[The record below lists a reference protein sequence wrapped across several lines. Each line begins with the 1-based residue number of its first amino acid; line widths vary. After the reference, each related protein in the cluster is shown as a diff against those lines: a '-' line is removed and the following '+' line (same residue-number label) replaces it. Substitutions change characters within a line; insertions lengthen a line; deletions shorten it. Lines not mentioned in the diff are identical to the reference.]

1 MSQVIIECNQEDIN
15 SQSNNPGD
23 YTVNLQKPLVVN
35 KGDQV
40 VLKSCFVDNR
50 LINSNLVQLKGDVLP
65 DGSRDTTQTITLGFG
80 YYKTDLLGT
89 FESVNP
95 TATYEGS
102 AVINASDNLN
112 IFTGRP
118 FPAFQQVNNPNN
130 NLLEITQIN
139 LIMDNFGIH
148 DFQDYT
154 ERYLNFPDSTGTL
167 KQYVLTANNDYLV
180 QNGRGTWTNEG
191 NVNILKLNE
200 TMLKT
205 LGGKKNLAFSSDF
218 PLIVKKENISKYL
231 EDNAKAGI
239 GGRPLIQSIITQAHT
254 TTAGTYDIY
263 ANEISFT
270 LDAGFYD
277 PDDIAEKMTQ
287 KIVDIEYGGDLDSK
301 NYAISNNPLLKTIQQ
316 IKVDDGKELTFFDI
330 DASNNR
336 KFQYTTSNE
345 PLPTKLNYLIGS
357 SQFGLSYNRGEDKFE
372 ILSIHN
378 SLFNS
383 RFNPLSDPDATI
395 RGKPSIPSTA
405 PEVRIIRNSSID
417 TDASRLKAKKFV
429 ANKNGG
435 IFLTKLEPSELWLG
449 ADSQLKFNP
458 DILPT
463 YTKKTFTTVDSDNF
477 TSVEIVYSPVDL
489 IESQH
494 ITGDEAGLD
503 EIVQK
508 SLDSKL
514 NAANNAFVPSGF
526 KAFDIQTPINP
537 GESII
542 SDVIG
547 SNTIL
552 AQNKTGA
559 DILDEGA
566 YYKVEV
572 NMGINNELLGN
583 NNSNKISSIIS
594 KYYSQNSYTSSYSEG
609 SIPYLHD
616 SDTPLYISNIRIRIL
631 DPKNNLSENIGS
643 KNSVFLEIV
652 KSNQ

>member
-50 LINSNLVQLKGDVLP
+50 LINSNLVQLKGDILP
-65 DGSRDTTQTITLGFG
+65 DGTRDTTQTITVGFG
-80 YYKTDLLGT
+80 YYKSDLEGT
-89 FESVNP
+89 WESVNP

-102 AVINASDNLN
+102 AVINATDNLN

-118 FPAFQQVNNPNN
+118 FPAFQKIGDPNN
-130 NLLEITQIN
+130 DLLEITQIN
-139 LIMDNFGIH
+139 LIMDNYGIH

-154 ERYLNFPDSTGTL
+154 ERYLNFPDSTGAL

-180 QNGRGTWTNEG
+180 QNGRGTWTKEG

-200 TMLKT
+200 TMLKR
-205 LGGKKNLAFSSDF
+205 LDGKKNLAFSSDF
-218 PLIVKKENISKYL
+218 PLIVKKEDISKYIA
-231 EDNAKAGI
+231 DNAKAGV

-263 ANEISFT
+263 SNEISFT

-316 IKVDDGKELTFFDI
+316 IRIDEGKEITFFDI

-336 KFQYTTSNE
+336 KFQYTTSNA

-383 RFNPLSDPDATI
+383 RFNPLSDPEANQ

-405 PEVRIIRNSSID
+405 PEVRIIRNAAID

-435 IFLTKLEPSELWLG
+435 IFLTKLSPSELWLG

-458 DILPT
+458 DIIPN
-463 YTKKTFTTVDSDNF
+463 YSKKTFTTVDSDNF
-477 TSVEIVYSPVDL
+477 SSTEIVYSPVDL
-489 IESQH
+489 VESQH

-508 SLDSKL
+508 SLDSQITSG
-514 NAANNAFVPSGF
+514 AFVPSGF

-572 NMGINNELLGN
+572 NMGLKNELLGN

-652 KSNQ
+652 KANQ